1 MLPPLEKRTNAV
13 QFNTEPNWSRLG
25 GAPGLGADACNSG
38 DFPVIRLSRMTDY
51 GVVVMSQMN
60 QHDGTMTAPELAQA
74 TGLPVPTVSKL
85 LKQLAKAGL
94 VESHRGVHGGYSM
107 ERDLDDINAME
118 IIEALDGPVALT
130 DCVDGAEDMCNVQ
143 SLCPM
148 RGGWDKVNQA
158 VRKALTEVS
167 LAELCPPRVFLEPG
181 ATSIARSTKKT
192 VAR

>member
-1 MLPPLEKRTNAV
+1 
-13 QFNTEPNWSRLG
+13 
-25 GAPGLGADACNSG
+25 
-38 DFPVIRLSRMTDY
+38 VIRLSRMTDY
-51 GVVVMSQMN
+51 GVVVMSQMSH
-60 QHDGTMTAPELAQA
+60 HDGTMTAPELAQA

-85 LKQLAKAGL
+85 LKQLAKSGL

-107 ERDLDDINAME
+107 ARDLDDINAME

-130 DCVDGAEDMCNVQ
+130 DCVDGAEDLCNVQ

-148 RGGWDKVNQA
+148 RGGWDKVNRA

-167 LAELCPPRVFLEPG
+167 LAELCPPRVFLDPLDP
-181 ATSIARSTKKT
+181 SIARPAKKR